1 MARPP
6 FLTQKFHDAPPKF
19 NAVERQR
26 HLYLDEAFKDGV
38 LSKVR
43 GTANKVYISLAYCY
57 FKVSSQFFDASY
69 AKDLQYL
76 ARHFSV
82 QHLDLN
88 WEHYQRDTK
97 NNHKEL
103 ILKFMGFRRFDEVVA
118 QKTTINFIERYAR
131 VQKKP
136 KECFYQTA
144 VKLRKEKIEIPAY
157 GKLQKLILNTY
168 SIHEEKLLQIVDSEL
183 TKHDKKLFDKFFDKN
198 SQEDARINQY
208 KLTLLKRFSQSL
220 KPNQIAKNIESFDVL
235 KELFEI
241 AYPIVQKLDLN
252 NEGIRF
258 YATSVHKNQ
267 VFQIKRKAD
276 NNRYLHLLTFV
287 THQFYQLQDI
297 LVETLISAVTSS
309 YNVAEKNAKEYYYK
323 IRNDQTKNTVQLV
336 SHSESMLETLES
348 VKAILMD
355 YNLDDTLKVEKAMRL
370 LAPKKESSKSL
381 TDVIDDVKDDLNRM
395 TGEALFY
402 QFLEEGSLKLQKR
415 CNDIVKRLSFSEQT
429 TNKPLILTIKKF
441 KDKKGKVNGT
451 FPVSFLSNP
460 EKRYIDTNDEFKS
473 KLYKVVFFKHIK
485 DALKGDALSLTHSYR
500 YKCLNQYLIPL
511 HRWEKDKDKLLRQ
524 ADMLAYANFKDV
536 IYKLDLDLHQQ
547 YQETN
552 EHIKENINTDV
563 TSNGLGGYKLASMKK
578 TTHEQILIDDADIAL
593 YPDKDF
599 VTVSEVLNTVHQA
612 SGFLNEFQ
620 HHSHKYLKDR
630 PENRVFI
637 AATIGI
643 GCHFSTPQFAKL
655 SRSINNT
662 ALVTTANNYM
672 SVENSRQACNRIL
685 KFVEKM
691 PLASLFIEDHGVQTS
706 SDGQKWTVSNESLNA
721 NYSFKYG
728 GRDLVVSAYSFI
740 DSRNLFFHSEV
751 ISGSEREAHY
761 MIDGVLKNDVVKSE
775 LHSTDTH
782 GYTEMIFG
790 ASHLLNISFAPRI
803 KNIHKQHLYSLKSK
817 RTYSS
822 RDYPVLPKKKINT
835 KIIEKYWDEI
845 LWLLVSIK
853 LGETSASQIFKR
865 LNSYSRNDNPL
876 YLALKEFGRI
886 VKSHYILRFIDDPEL
901 RRIVQKQLNKG
912 ESGNKLDKALAIGR
926 PYYTQT
932 TKEEQET
939 VESCK
944 RVLKN
949 AIVCWN
955 YMYLTQKLMATKNKV
970 HKQALINKIL
980 SSSTASWKHLLIHG
994 EFDFSDRTLKDSR
1007 AFVFEKMHDPDLLKF

>member
-1 MARPP
+1 M
-6 FLTQKFHDAPPKF
+6 
-19 NAVERQR
+19 
-26 HLYLDEAFKDGV
+26 
-38 LSKVR
+38 R
-43 GTANKVYISLAYCY
+43 GSANKVYISLAYCY
-57 FKVSSQFFDASY
+57 FKVSFQFFDTTY
-69 AKDLQYL
+69 AKDLHYL
-76 ARHFSV
+76 ARHFSAE
-82 QHLDLN
+82 HLNLN

-103 ILKFMGFRRFDEVVA
+103 ILKFMGFRHFDNVES
-118 QKTTINFIERYAR
+118 QKTVVNFIERYAR

-157 GKLQKLILNTY
+157 DKLQKLILKTY
-168 SIHEEKLLQIVDSEL
+168 SIHEENLLQIVDSEL
-183 TKHDKKLFDKFFDKN
+183 SKHDKKLFDKFFDKN
-198 SQEDARINQY
+198 AQEDTRTNQY

-220 KPNQIAKNIESFDVL
+220 KPQQIAKNIEAFDVL
-235 KELFEI
+235 QELFEI
-241 AYPIVQKLDLN
+241 AYPVVQKLDLN
-252 NEGIRF
+252 NEGIRY

-297 LVETLISAVTSS
+297 LVETLISAVTTS
-309 YNVAEKNAKEYYYK
+309 YNVAERNAKEYYYK
-323 IRNDQTKNTVQLV
+323 IRNEQTKNTAQLV
-336 SHSESMLETLES
+336 SRSETMLETLES

-355 YNLDDTLKVEKAMRL
+355 YSLDDTLKVEKAMRL
-370 LAPKKESSKSL
+370 LSPKKDTSKLL

-395 TGEALFY
+395 SGEALFY

-415 CNDIVKRLSFSEQT
+415 CNDIVKRLTFSEQT
-429 TNKPLILTIKKF
+429 TNKALILTIKKF
-441 KDKKGKVNGT
+441 KDKKGKVDGA
-451 FPVSFLSNP
+451 FPIGFLSPP
-460 EKRYIDTNDEFKS
+460 EKRYIDTIDEFKS

-485 DALKGDALSLTHSYR
+485 DALKGDALSLTYSYR
-500 YKCLNQYLIPL
+500 YKCLDQYLISL
-511 HRWEKDKDKLLRQ
+511 KRWEKDKAKLLRQ
-524 ADMLAYANFKDV
+524 AEMLPYANFKDV
-536 IYKLDLDLHQQ
+536 IYKLSLDLHQQ

-552 EHIKENINTDV
+552 EHIMENINIDV
-563 TSNGLGGYKLASMKK
+563 KSDGLGGYRLSSMKN
-578 TTHEQILIDDADIAL
+578 TTHEQILANDDDIEL
-593 YPDKDF
+593 YPVEDF

-630 PENRVFI
+630 PENRMFI

-662 ALVTTANNYM
+662 ALTTTANNYM

-685 KFVEKM
+685 RFVEKM
-691 PLASLFIEDHGVQTS
+691 PLANLFIEEHGVQTS

-740 DSRNLFFHSEV
+740 DSRNLFYHSEV

-761 MIDGVLKNDVVKSE
+761 MIDGVLKNDVVKSD

-803 KNIHKQHLYSLKSK
+803 KNIHKQHIYSLKNK
-817 RTYSS
+817 RTYSYLN
-822 RDYPVLPKKKINT
+822 YPILPNKKINT

-845 LWLLVSIK
+845 LRLLVSIK

-876 YLALKEFGRI
+876 YLAIKEFGRI

-955 YMYLTQKLMATKNKV
+955 YMYLTQKLMTTKSKV
-970 HKQALINKIL
+970 QKQAILSKIK
-980 SSSTASWKHLLIHG
+980 SSSTVTWEHLLIHG
-994 EFDFSDRTLKDSR
+994 EFDFSDRTLNDSR
-1007 AFVFEKMHDPDLLKF
+1007 SFVFDKMHDPKVLKF